1 MKVIISESQLRTI
14 IEQQIFKLTTPE
26 QTLLGFL
33 NRFLKGEDGEFEKT
47 PAGQL
52 KKTML
57 FNSKTI
63 YPMVQ
68 KLIEKKN
75 TGKKTYDDKTFNSL
89 FMAMDKSITKEQR
102 YMFFKEGGSIT
113 NVKYNSIYEQMN
125 DLAFDRR
132 YGTVDA
138 AEKSNKANREL
149 IDAIGGPHRVLELMS
164 IGSIFIPVVG
174 PLISMGLGFADSAL
188 YMKEGKKK
196 EAAVAAILSIL
207 PQVGEVVS
215 SIPAVKQLG
224 QKGMQALANKLA
236 SNMELGMLEKR
247 ALEDILRKKS
257 MVYKAVQDYT
267 KKAVHNGS
275 QKLAT
280 LPPTQ
285 QVILKTVAD
294 GGIGQL
300 KTTLRASAVG
310 GIANTVT
317 K

>member
-1 MKVIISESQLRTI
+1 
-14 IEQQIFKLTTPE
+14 
-26 QTLLGFL
+26 
-33 NRFLKGEDGEFEKT
+33 
-47 PAGQL
+47 
-52 KKTML
+52 
-57 FNSKTI
+57 
-63 YPMVQ
+63 MVQ

-75 TGKKTYDDKTFNSL
+75 TGKKTYDQKTFNSL
-89 FMAMDKSITKEQR
+89 FMAMDKNITKEQR
-102 YMFFKEGGSIT
+102 YLFFTEGGKIT

-132 YGTVDA
+132 YGTADA
-138 AEKSNKANREL
+138 AEKSNRANREL
-149 IDAIGGPHRVLELMS
+149 INAIGGPHRVLELMS

-267 KKAVHNGS
+267 KKVVHNGS

-294 GGIGQL
+294 GGIGHL
-300 KTTLRASAVG
+300 KTTVRAAAVG
-310 GIANTVT
+310 GIANTIT

>member
-1 MKVIISESQLRTI
+1 MKIVITESQLKFI
-14 IEQQIFKLTTPE
+14 VEQQIPNLTTPE

-57 FNSKTI
+57 FSSKTI
-63 YPMVQ
+63 YPMAQ
-68 KLIEKKN
+68 KLIEKKT

-113 NVKYNSIYEQMN
+113 NIKYNSIYEQN

-132 YGTVDA
+132 YGTADA

-174 PLISMGLGFADSAL
+174 PLISMGLGFADSAI

-300 KTTLRASAVG
+300 KTTVRASAVG